1 MREMKD
7 DDEEQERERN
17 KRKKPSSSVKTSEPV
32 VEDPYAADETSYLI
46 PVLVAI
52 GAFIPLLFCL
62 CKI

>member
-1 MREMKD
+1 MREMKN

-17 KRKKPSSSVKTSEPV
+17 KRKKPSSSVKSSESV
-32 VEDPYAADETSYLI
+32 VEDPYASDETSYLI